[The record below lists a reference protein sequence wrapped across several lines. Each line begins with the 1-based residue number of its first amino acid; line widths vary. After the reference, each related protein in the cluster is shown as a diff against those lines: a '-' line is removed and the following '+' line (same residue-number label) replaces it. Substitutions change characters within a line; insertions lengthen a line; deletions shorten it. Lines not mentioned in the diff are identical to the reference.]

1 MTQSSHALSPFF
13 MTTICAA
20 ALSALS
26 ASPAGAE
33 PGKTLESTP
42 LTDLP
47 ALPAS
52 TAQVHTLPN
61 GLTVIIDA
69 DRSAPVAS
77 VQAWVATGSIH
88 EGDWLGA
95 GLSHILEHMLFKGT
109 ETRGAGDIAR
119 AIQDQG
125 GYINAYTSFDRT
137 VYWIDVPSTGVS
149 EAIDILADA
158 MMNSTL
164 PEDEY
169 IKEQEVIRREFAM
182 GFDDPG
188 RQGIQLLL
196 RTLYQHSPYGIPII
210 GHLDVYNKLTRD
222 DVMQYYRERYA
233 PQNITFIIAG
243 DVDEKAVLGQLEEFF
258 AEIPRGRLAPVLV
271 PQEPP
276 QIGRREAHEEF
287 PTELSRLFLA
297 WRVPGLDDSDA
308 AALELLGSILGS
320 GRSSI
325 LNQEIRERQNLA
337 HSIGAGVYST
347 EKEGVFYI
355 SALCDPA
362 KREAVEKETVA
373 AIAAVQERGVRP
385 EDLEKARRGM
395 LSDLLGSLQTARGR
409 ASSHGSNW
417 QLTRNLDFGRDFLQA
432 VNEVTVGDI
441 QRVAQEYLRPG
452 QITVT
457 SLNPEGSLQTER
469 EAVAATEAPPI
480 QRFTLPNGLR
490 LLVREDPRLP
500 LVAMTAA
507 FRGGV
512 LAETPENNGITRLLA
527 QTLLKGTKTR
537 SAEQLA
543 AEIEG
548 VGGSIGSDAGNNT
561 FAVSVEVMRPDLGL
575 GLEILADVLLHP
587 SFPEREVQIERQSQL
602 AAIKAEEDQ
611 ITAQARNLLR
621 ERLFGDHP
629 YSLRATGSAAA
640 VAELQREDLE
650 KFHREFVT
658 AQNGVLAVFGD
669 VKAEEVRAQVEKL
682 FGSLPS
688 GELALTSPPEAPAP
702 AELIV
707 AEREVDKQ
715 QAVVMVGYRGGS
727 VVSPD
732 RPALEIISSASSDLG
747 SRFFDR
753 IREQMGLAYFVGA
766 SQMTG
771 LVPGLF
777 VFYVG
782 TDPLKVDKVTE
793 ALQEEINT
801 LAAEGLTDEEIERAK
816 RKLLGAEAIRNQ
828 SNSSFASNAAIN
840 ELVGLGYDHHLRRSE
855 EIQNVTAEQVR
866 EVARRYFQE
875 NSPVRVTVRPP
886 AAPETAATSSSP
898 ETL

>member
-1 MTQSSHALSPFF
+1 MTALTS
-13 MTTICAA
+13 A
-20 ALSALS
+20 ALTLS
-26 ASPAGAE
+26 QVTAAPE
-33 PGKTLESTP
+33 GKTSGPSADVPELP
-42 LTDLP
+42 VLP
-47 ALPAS
+47 ATNAR
-52 TAQVHTLPN
+52 VHTLPN
-61 GLTVIIDA
+61 GLTIIVDP

-125 GYINAYTSFDRT
+125 GYINAYTTFDRT
-137 VYWIDVPSTGVS
+137 VYWIDVPSSGVT

-196 RTLYQHSPYGIPII
+196 RTLYQHSPYGLPII
-210 GHLDVYNKLTRD
+210 GHLDIYNKLTRD
-222 DVMQYYRERYA
+222 DVMQYYRERYV
-233 PQNITFIIAG
+233 PQNITFIVAG
-243 DVDEKAVLGQLEEFF
+243 DVDEQQVVAQLGEFF
-258 AEIPRGRLAPVLV
+258 ADIPRGRLAPVLV

-287 PTELSRLFLA
+287 NTELSRLFMA
-297 WRVPGLDDSDA
+297 WRVPGLDDPDA
-308 AALELLGSILGS
+308 VALELLGSILGS

-337 HSIGAGVYST
+337 HGIGAGVYST

-355 SALCDPA
+355 SAMADPA
-362 KREAVEKETVA
+362 QREAVERATLA
-373 AIAAVQERGVRP
+373 AIAEVQENGVRA

-417 QLTRNLDFGRDFLQA
+417 FLTRNLDFGRDFLAA
-432 VNEVTVGDI
+432 VNAATVADI
-441 QRVAQEYLRPG
+441 QRVAREYLRPG
-452 QITVT
+452 QVTVT
-457 SLNPEGSLQTER
+457 SLNPVGSLQEEADK
-469 EAVAATEAPPI
+469 EAVAEASPI
-480 QRFTLPNGLR
+480 QKFTLSNGLR
-490 LLVREDPRLP
+490 LLVREDHRLP

-527 QTLLKGTKTR
+527 QSLLKGTKSR
-537 SAEQLA
+537 SAEELVT
-543 AEIEG
+543 EIEG
-548 VGGSIGSDAGNNT
+548 VGGSISSEAGNNT
-561 FAVSVEVMRPDLGL
+561 FAVSVEVMRPDVDL

-587 SFPEREVQIERQSQL
+587 TFPEREVTIERQAQL
-602 AAIKAEEDQ
+602 ASIKAEEDQ
-611 ITAQARNLLR
+611 ITAMARNLLR

-629 YSLRATGSAAA
+629 YALRATGSAEA
-640 VAELQREDLE
+640 VATLQPGDLE

-658 AQNGVLAVFGD
+658 AKNGVLAVFGD
-669 VKAEEVRAQVEKL
+669 VNAEEIRARVEAL
-682 FGSLPS
+682 FGSMPA
-688 GELALTSPPEAPAP
+688 GELTLTGAPEAPAP
-702 AELIV
+702 AELVV

-715 QAVVMVGYRGGS
+715 QAVVMVGFRGGS
-727 VVSPD
+727 VTSPD

-777 VFYVG
+777 VFFVG
-782 TDPLKVDKVTE
+782 TDPLKVDQVTE
-793 ALQEEINT
+793 ALQEEIDT
-801 LAAEGLTDEEIERAK
+801 LAAEGLTDEEIERA
-816 RKLLGAEAIRNQ
+816 RKKILGGEAIRNQ
-828 SNSSFASNAAIN
+828 SNASFAANAAIN
-840 ELVGLGYDHHLRRSE
+840 ELIGLGYDHHLHRAA
-855 EIQNVTAEQVR
+855 EIEKVTPEQVR
-866 EVARRYFQE
+866 EVARRYFRDHA
-875 NSPVRVTVRPP
+875 PVRVTVRPP
-886 AAPETAATSSSP
+886 LKPGTASTTESTEDS
-898 ETL
+898 L